1 MKIKEIRVNLRSR
14 KIDER
19 QEELFID
26 YRTNGK
32 RVRKSLGLFILSGR
46 LSRIEK
52 KRNDETR
59 HIAETQCRQ
68 LEEILNGRQDTPK
81 SIRFYDF
88 YDRCANSHEGKT
100 RESWQ
105 SALVHIRIYEPDNDI
120 LLSDITREWIEGF
133 RSYLEEGSSTTY
145 TRRGTER
152 RHHGLAQN
160 TAANYF
166 AKVVACFNAA
176 AGQGLITVN
185 PCNGIRRI
193 PVKESE
199 RSFLTAA
206 ELGRLIKTRC
216 ADSNVKRAFVFA
228 CMTGLRYS
236 DVQRLRWSSIQEA
249 DGYMRIVY
257 RQKKTGEQQY
267 PPLNDVAV
275 EQLGKRKEPE
285 TNVFKLGTN
294 KTTNDILQKWCLAAG
309 LRKHVTFHCS
319 RHTFATLLLESGT
332 DIYTASKLL
341 GHRKVQTTQIYA
353 KVVDR
358 RQREAVERLNDLF

>member
-1 MKIKEIRVNLRSR
+1 MKTKEIKVNLRSR

-32 RVRKSLGLFILSGR
+32 RVRRSLGLFLLSGR
-46 LSRIEK
+46 LSRIERK
-52 KRNDETR
+52 KNDETR
-59 HIAETQCRQ
+59 LIAEMKRQ
-68 LEEILNGRQDTPK
+68 QIEESVNGRLDMPDTV
-81 SIRFYDF
+81 RFFDF
-88 YDRCANSHEGKT
+88 YDEIANSHSGKT

-105 SALVHIRIYEPDNDI
+105 SALVHIRAYEHDTRI
-120 LLSDITREWIEGF
+120 LLSDITREWVEGF
-133 RSYLEEGSSTTY
+133 RAYLEEGYSATF
-145 TRRGTER
+145 RRSGRDR
-152 RHHGLAQN
+152 RRHGLAQN

-176 AGQGLITVN
+176 AGRGLVQTN

-199 RSFLTAA
+199 RSYLTAA
-206 ELGRLIKTRC
+206 ELGKLIRTRC
-216 ADSNVKRAFVFA
+216 AESQVKRAFVFA

-236 DVQRLRWSSIQEA
+236 DVQRLTWSGIQEA

-267 PPLNDVAV
+267 PPLNGVAV
-275 EQLGKRKEPE
+275 EQLGRRKAPDE
-285 TNVFKLGTN
+285 NVFRLGSN
-294 KTTNDILQKWCLAAG
+294 KTTNDVLQKWCLAAG
-309 LRKHVTFHCS
+309 LAKHVTFHCS